1 MVKREISGVQMAL
14 TEAMAEDDQR
24 AGGCW
29 TWFREN
35 AHEIRICCVFT
46 NVTGVGSMEVNVFQ
60 LGCDFVA
67 QKSIH
72 EGFSLV
78 VSEALWKEKPLV
90 AGRAGGISMQF
101 PEGFDE
107 YLVDVVEDCARR
119 ITHLCTI
126 LGARPLGTSRT
137 GKSSLAVLAAEARAR

>member
-24 AGGCW
+24 AGGWW

-78 VSEALWKEKPLV
+78 VSEALWKEKPVV

-107 YLVDVVEDCARR
+107 YLVDGVEDCARR
-119 ITHLCTI
+119 ITHPLYH
-126 LGARPLGTSRT
+126 LGSAAAWDEQDGKGFAR
-137 GKSSLAVLAAEARAR
+137 SSC